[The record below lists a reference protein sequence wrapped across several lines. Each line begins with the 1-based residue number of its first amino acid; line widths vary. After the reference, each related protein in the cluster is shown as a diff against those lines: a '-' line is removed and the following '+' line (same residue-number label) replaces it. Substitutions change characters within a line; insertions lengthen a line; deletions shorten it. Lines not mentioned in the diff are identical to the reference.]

1 MDTESSIRAI
11 ARSISVLQA
20 INRSASLT
28 VSEIAEN
35 SHLPYPTAT
44 RIIRTLV
51 NLGMI
56 EKEPARKKYRPTA
69 LTQSLSCGFQ
79 NHDRLVAVAR
89 PHIVELTHRFGW
101 PVSIATRVGKVMVVR
116 DSTSSMTPLTF
127 THYFPGWQVPLVTSA
142 SGRAYLSHAEAKLRE
157 KLLEHLLETG
167 GPSDRLAAREFL
179 EGRTAEKIRS
189 EGYAAVAR
197 TPYSLNP
204 GKTSSL
210 AVPLFE
216 RGELLG
222 SLAIVFFA
230 NSIPLSKAITAF
242 LDALAE
248 TASQI
253 GIDMTA
259 SCASLA
265 GHGSDYGAS

>member
-28 VSEIAEN
+28 VSEIAE
-35 SHLPYPTAT
+35 SSRIPYPTAT

-56 EKEPARKKYRPTA
+56 EKEPSRKKYRPTA

-79 NHDRLVAVAR
+79 NHDRLVSVAR
-89 PHIVELTHRFGW
+89 PHIVELTQRFGW
-101 PVSIATRVGKVMVVR
+101 PVSVATRVGKVMVVR

-127 THYFPGWQVPLVTSA
+127 THYFPGWQVPLITSA
-142 SGRAYLSHAEAKLRE
+142 SGRAYLSYADALLRQ
-157 KLLEHLLETG
+157 KLLAHLLETG
-167 GPSDRLAAREFL
+167 GPADRLAVQEFL
-179 EGRTAEKIRS
+179 DGNAAEKIRS
-189 EGYAAVAR
+189 QGYAAVAR

-210 AVPLFE
+210 AVPLHHG
-216 RGELLG
+216 GELLG
-222 SLAIVFFA
+222 SLAMVFFA
-230 NSIPLSKAITAF
+230 SSVSIAKATSLF
-242 LDALAE
+242 LGALTE
-248 TASQI
+248 TASEI
-253 GIDMTA
+253 GKAMESSHTNLGD
-259 SCASLA
+259 
-265 GHGSDYGAS
+265 HGPGYGAT